1 MSINLITSS
10 IENLFKTIRKPLQS
24 IPAVLSYG
32 ALTNRP
38 GLSTIISSGNIIRS
52 QSDFGAIT
60 DATLPDGTPNMMN
73 ALIVKIVDEVY
84 RALREDSRVDVSIAP
99 NSITTMVTGAN
110 GGGPFTANGT
120 NISFG
125 SAYGNIR

>member
-1 MSINLITSS
+1 MSLSLITST
-10 IENLFKTIRKPLQS
+10 IENLYRSIRKPLQS
-24 IPAVLSYG
+24 IPSVLAYG

-38 GLSTIISSGNIIRS
+38 GLSEIISSGNIIRA

-60 DATLPDGTPNMMN
+60 NAFLPDGTPNMMN
-73 ALIVKIVDEVY
+73 GLIKAIVKEIY
-84 RALREDSRVDVSIAP
+84 RALREDSRVDVAISP

-110 GGGPFTANGT
+110 AGGPFTANGT

-125 SAYGNIR
+125 SAYGNVR